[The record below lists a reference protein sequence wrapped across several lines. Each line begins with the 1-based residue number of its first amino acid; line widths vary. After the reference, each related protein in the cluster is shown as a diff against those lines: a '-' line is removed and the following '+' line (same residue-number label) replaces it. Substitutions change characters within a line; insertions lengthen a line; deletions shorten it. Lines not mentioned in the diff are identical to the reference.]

1 MTSNFLQTTAA
12 QARRILAEKGE
23 CGVAGLHG
31 SARAL
36 FLGAFLNI
44 PGSSLL
50 IVCRNHA
57 TAEVLAADIRFFSPR
72 GNDVLVFPPLGEGG
86 EGVPGGSSPAEAGHE
101 RIRCLHR
108 LAHGGGSIV
117 VSSLGAA
124 AQPVV
129 SPDLLERSIVRVAV
143 GGVLDVDGFTR
154 RLADAGY
161 SAVSLV
167 VEAGEFCRRGGIL
180 DVFSP
185 LYANP
190 LRIELEGDEV
200 VSLREFEID
209 TQRSIRLREDALVL
223 PVRET
228 AEGREGATL
237 IDFLPRE
244 SAAVL
249 DDPATFSSEES
260 GGVLS
265 LVRARL
271 AGGVLSLAATG
282 REEIVFDVRTAEALG
297 VRVGEKRA
305 AVSGRKAGS
314 REIKGAFGET
324 FERLVER
331 IQEWRMSRSVFWV
344 SPNQPHAERLK
355 DILAEYEIPA
365 VLSHRRDGAV
375 PTLLSGG
382 AAPAEGRRPVHLIVG
397 SVSSGFAWDEAGIVL
412 LTEEDVFG
420 PRVHSPP
427 PRRKGAGAFLESF
440 RELSAGDFVVHVDHG
455 IGRYE
460 GLKRLTVGGVTS
472 DFLVL
477 RYAGDNA
484 IYVPVERLDRVQ
496 KYAGPEGQA
505 PRLDRLGGAAWNNA
519 KRRVRERAREIAADL
534 LKIYAR
540 REVAVAEFCAPDDAL
555 LREFET
561 TFEYEET
568 PDQLAAIEDV
578 KKDLERPRPMD
589 RLVCGDVG
597 YGKTEVALRAVFKVV
612 ENGLQA
618 ALLVPTTILAR
629 QHFETFVR
637 RFAPFPIRVEMLS
650 RFRSPAEQRGVLKGL
665 ADGSVD
671 VVIGTHRLLS
681 KDVRFARIGLVVV
694 DEEQRFGV
702 VHKERLKEL
711 RSRVHIL
718 TLTATPIPRTLQMSF
733 LGIRDLSVIE
743 TPPENRLPI
752 QTFVVKFDPA
762 VMAEAVRRE
771 LRRGGQVFV
780 VHNRVETIAPFG
792 KAIQDAVPEARV
804 RIAHGQMRESE
815 LESVMMRFYDREFD
829 VLVATT
835 IIESGLDIPTVNT
848 IVVHQAHHFG
858 LAQLYQ
864 LRGRVGRAGVQA
876 QAYLMIPEEET
887 LSDTALK
894 RLKVLQEYSDLGSG
908 FAIAGRD
915 LEIRGAGNLL
925 GGAQS
930 GHIAEVGY
938 DLYVELLEQ
947 AVRELRGEEVE
958 EEVEP
963 TMALP
968 VTALFPDAYVP
979 DLTQRLVLYKRLSSV
994 RNEDDLFRLRDE
1006 VRDRWGEI
1014 PEEGANLF
1022 RVMEIKVLG
1031 RALAAQTIAWL
1042 PAPVHFGVPT
1052 GPGRCEV
1059 VFAPSTPL
1067 SAERLIRYVQAHPG
1081 RAELR
1086 PPGTLSIVPA
1096 DAMWHAA
1103 FEALKNCLQALR

>member
-1 MTSNFLQTTAA
+1 MTSNFLQTAAA
-12 QARRILAEKGE
+12 QARRILAERGE
-23 CGVAGLHG
+23 CGAAGLHG

-36 FLGAFLNI
+36 FLGAFLDLTR
-44 PGSSLL
+44 SSAL
-50 IVCRNHA
+50 IVCRDHGA
-57 TAEVLAADIRFFSPR
+57 AGVLANDLRFFSPR
-72 GNDVLVFPPLGEGG
+72 AGDVLVFPPLGEDG
-86 EGVPGGSSPAEAGHE
+86 EAGPGGSSPADAGHE

-108 LAHGGGSIV
+108 LVHGGGSV
-117 VSSLGAA
+117 VVASLAA
-124 AQPVV
+124 AAEPVV
-129 SPDLLERSIVRVAV
+129 SPDLLERSIVRVEV
-143 GGVLDVDGFTR
+143 GGVLDVDRFTG
-154 RLADAGY
+154 RLVDAGY

-190 LRIELEGDEV
+190 LRVELEGDEV
-200 VSLREFEID
+200 VSLREFEVD
-209 TQRSIRLREDALVL
+209 TQRSIRLRDDALVL

-237 IDFLPRE
+237 IDFLPPE
-244 SAAVL
+244 AAAVL
-249 DDPATFSSEES
+249 DDPASFPSRES
-260 GGVLS
+260 GEVLS
-265 LVRARL
+265 VVRARL
-271 AGGVLSLAATG
+271 AGGILSLAATG
-282 REEIVFDVRTAEALG
+282 REEIVFDVRTAETLG
-297 VRVGEKRA
+297 VRVGQKTAGPRRA
-305 AVSGRKAGS
+305 EGGL
-314 REIKGAFGET
+314 KGAFGET

-331 IQEWRMSRSVFWV
+331 IQEWRTSRSVFWL

-355 DILAEYEIPA
+355 DILSEYEIPA

-375 PTLLSGG
+375 PMLLS
-382 AAPAEGRRPVHLIVG
+382 ASAEGRHPVHLIVG

-420 PRVHSPP
+420 PRVHPPP

-440 RELSAGDFVVHVDHG
+440 RELSVGDFVVHVDHG

-460 GLKRLTVGGVTS
+460 GLKRLTVGGITS

-484 IYVPVERLDRVQ
+484 IYVPVEKLDRVQ
-496 KYAGPEGQA
+496 KYAGSEGQA

-519 KRRVRERAREIAADL
+519 KQRVRERAREIAADL

-540 REVAVAEFCAPDDAL
+540 REVAVAEFCAADDAL

-578 KKDLERPRPMD
+578 KKDLERSRPMD

-612 ENGLQA
+612 ENGMQA

-637 RFAPFPIRVEMLS
+637 RFAPFPVRVEMLS

-681 KDVRFARIGLVVV
+681 KDVRFARLGLVVV

-702 VHKERLKEL
+702 VNKERLKQL

-733 LGIRDLSVIE
+733 LGIRDLSIIE

-752 QTFVVKFDPA
+752 QTFVVKFDRA

-815 LESVMMRFYDREFD
+815 LESVMMRFYDGEFD

-848 IVVHQAHHFG
+848 IVVHQAHRFG

-876 QAYLMIPEEET
+876 QAYLMVPEEET

-925 GGAQS
+925 GGEQS

-947 AVRELRGEEVE
+947 AVRDLRGEEVE

-979 DLTQRLVLYKRLSSV
+979 DLTQRLVLYKRLSGV
-994 RNEDDLFRLRDE
+994 RNEDELFRLRDE
-1006 VRDRWGEI
+1006 TRDRYGEI
-1014 PEEGANLF
+1014 PEEGVDLF

-1031 RALAAQTIAWL
+1031 RALAAQAIAWL

-1052 GPGRCEV
+1052 GPGRCEA

-1067 SAERLIRYVQAHPG
+1067 SVERLIRYVQAHPG

-1096 DAMWHAA
+1096 DATWRAA